1 MQKAPDGPKRVNLIM
16 IGPPGAG
23 KGTQAERIAHE
34 RGVPKISTGD
44 ILREAIQEG
53 TPLGLRAKAIVERG
67 DLVSDDVMIG
77 VVGERLERPDTRR
90 GFVLDGFPRTV
101 PQAEALD
108 EMLDGRGPLIII
120 EIVVPAA
127 ELDKRM
133 TARRVCRSCGANAE
147 PADTTCTR
155 CGGEIVAR
163 ADDGRAAVRTRRQ
176 GVYAKQT
183 KPILDY
189 YRARP
194 TFRTIN
200 GAQAP
205 DRVSDMLTAAIDS
218 ALETASSSR

>member
-1 MQKAPDGPKRVNLIM
+1 MQKASGGGKRVNLIM
-16 IGPPGAG
+16 IGPPGSG
-23 KGTQAERIAHE
+23 KGTQAERIAHA
-34 RGVPKISTGD
+34 RSIPKISTGD
-44 ILREAIQEG
+44 ILRDAIQQG

-77 VVGERLERPDTRR
+77 VVRERLQRPDTDR

-101 PQAEALD
+101 PQARALD
-108 EMLDGRGPLIII
+108 EMLNGRGPLIII
-120 EIVVPAA
+120 EIVVPPE

-133 TARRVCRSCGANAE
+133 TARRVCRDCGTNAE
-147 PADTTCTR
+147 PGDTECAR

-163 ADDGRAAVRTRRQ
+163 ADDGPPAVRTRRQ
-176 GVYAKQT
+176 GVYTRQT

-200 GAQAP
+200 GAQP
-205 DRVSDMLTAAIDS
+205 LDRVSDELTAAIDS
-218 ALETASSSR
+218 ALEMANSSR

>member
-1 MQKAPDGPKRVNLIM
+1 MKNARGGGKRVNLIM

-34 RGVPKISTGD
+34 RSVPRISTGD
-44 ILREAIQEG
+44 ILREAIQQG

-67 DLVSDDVMIG
+67 DLVSDEVMIG
-77 VVGERLERPDTRR
+77 VVRERLERPDTRR

-108 EMLDGRGPLIII
+108 EMLDGRGPLIIV
-120 EIVVPAA
+120 EMVVPAE

-133 TARRVCRSCGANAE
+133 TARRICRNCGTNAE
-147 PADTTCTR
+147 PADKKCSR

-163 ADDGRAAVRTRRQ
+163 ADDGQAAIRTRRQ
-176 GVYAKQT
+176 GVYTSQT

-200 GAQAP
+200 GAQPP
-205 DRVSDMLTAAIDS
+205 DQVSAALTAAIDA
-218 ALETASSSR
+218 ALETAASSR

>member
-1 MQKAPDGPKRVNLIM
+1 
-16 IGPPGAG
+16 
-23 KGTQAERIAHE
+23 
-34 RGVPKISTGD
+34 
-44 ILREAIQEG
+44 
-53 TPLGLRAKAIVERG
+53 
-67 DLVSDDVMIG
+67 
-77 VVGERLERPDTRR
+77 
-90 GFVLDGFPRTV
+90 VLDGFPRTV

-120 EIVVPAA
+120 EMVVPTA

-133 TARRVCRSCGANAE
+133 TARRVCRNCGANAE
-147 PADTTCTR
+147 PGDTICTR

-163 ADDGRAAVRTRRQ
+163 ADDGQAAVRTRRQ
-176 GVYAKQT
+176 GVYTKQT

-205 DRVSDMLTAAIDS
+205 DRVSDALAAAIDS
-218 ALETASSSR
+218 ALETASPSR